1 MDPLLSPEGLD
12 GLPLLLAPD
21 GLDAWEKDDDSEFA
35 VLEPLRLLEP
45 PESPELDAET
55 LEDESTE
62 LPDDDI
68 REDDAVEDPTED
80 ADDDDDGSD
89 DETLVPL
96 RLDEPVDDS
105 ELVEDELNK
114 LETAEELVA
123 EAEEEPVALD
133 PDDETS
139 DT

>member
-12 GLPLLLAPD
+12 GLPLLLVPD

-45 PESPELDAET
+45 PESSELDAET

-68 REDDAVEDPTED
+68 RENDADEDPTED

-96 RLDEPVDDS
+96 RLDESVDDS

-114 LETAEELVA
+114 LEIAEELVA
-123 EAEEEPVALD
+123 EAEEEPAALD